1 MRQLHFATA
10 PDGATPRNTKHKLPP
25 YKHLVIAVGDCDTP
39 VVWVRQRCLHRREHM
54 GGGRRRSHVRL
65 AASCTVLAQDSAR
78 PARLT
83 CV

>member
-39 VVWVRQRCLHRREHM
+39 VVWAVYTD
-54 GGGRRRSHVRL
+54 
-65 AASCTVLAQDSAR
+65 ASTWVAGVAG
-78 PARLT
+78 LT
-83 CV
+83 CAWRLHARCSHRIRRGQHA